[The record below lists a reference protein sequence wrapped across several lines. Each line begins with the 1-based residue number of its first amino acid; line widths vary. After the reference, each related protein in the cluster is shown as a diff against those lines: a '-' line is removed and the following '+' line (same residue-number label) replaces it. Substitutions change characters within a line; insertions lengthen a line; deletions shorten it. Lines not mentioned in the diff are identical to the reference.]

1 MITPNPM
8 PAPATTSAPS
18 DLLRISDLDARQ
30 LFVLLDLAAEM
41 KAVPH
46 GWETALHG
54 DTVAMFFE
62 KPSTRTRVSFA
73 AACQHLG
80 ALPLGLRPDELQLGR
95 GEPISDTARVLSG
108 YSSAIVVRTYAQAVL
123 EEMAAAADKPVI
135 NALTDDHHPC
145 QALADLLTI
154 RERFGSLQGI
164 RVAYLGDGNN
174 VAHSLMEAGALAGM
188 HVVVGTPAGFE
199 PDPAITDKAAATA
212 LAHGGSISVVHEPA
226 EAVAGANAV
235 YTDVWVSMGDD
246 EASRAKRAAV
256 MAAYQ
261 VDTELMRHADREA
274 IFLHCLPAHR
284 GEEVAAEVI
293 DGPASVVFRQAENR
307 LWTEEAVLY
316 AYIRRAWGER

>member
-1 MITPNPM
+1 MITPNQTS
-8 PAPATTSAPS
+8 AATTAPS
-18 DLLRISDLDARQ
+18 DLLRISELDARH
-30 LFVLLDLAAEM
+30 LYVLLDLAAEM
-41 KAVPH
+41 KAAPH

-108 YSSAIVVRTYAQAVL
+108 YASAIVVRTFARAVL
-123 EEMAAAADKPVI
+123 DEMAEAAEKPVI

-154 RERFGSLQGI
+154 RERFGSLQGA
-164 RVAYLGDGNN
+164 RVAYIGDGNN

-188 HVVVGTPAGFE
+188 HVVVGTPHGFE
-199 PDPAITDKAAATA
+199 PDPAITDQAAATA
-212 LAHGGSISVVHEPA
+212 IAHGGSISVVHDPA

-246 EASRAKRAAV
+246 EAQRAKRQEV
-256 MAAYQ
+256 LAAYQ

-284 GEEVAAEVI
+284 GEEVAADVI

-316 AYIRRAWGER
+316 AYIRRAWGDR

>member
-1 MITPNPM
+1 VISTNETSTPV
-8 PAPATTSAPS
+8 TAPS

-30 LFVLLDLAAEM
+30 LYVLLDLAAEM
-41 KAVPH
+41 KAAPH

-95 GEPISDTARVLSG
+95 GEPVSDTARVLSG
-108 YSSAIVVRTYAQAVL
+108 YSSAIVVRTFAQAL
-123 EEMAAAADKPVI
+123 LDEMAAFADKPVI

>member
-1 MITPNPM
+1 
-8 PAPATTSAPS
+8 
-18 DLLRISDLDARQ
+18 
-30 LFVLLDLAAEM
+30 M
-41 KAVPH
+41 KAAPH

-108 YSSAIVVRTYAQAVL
+108 YSSAIVVRTFAQAL
-123 EEMAAAADKPVI
+123 LDEMAAFADKPVI

-212 LAHGGSISVVHEPA
+212 LAHGGSISVVHDPA

-261 VDTELMRHADREA
+261 VDTELMRHADREV

>member
-1 MITPNPM
+1 VISPNETSTPIT
-8 PAPATTSAPS
+8 APS

-30 LFVLLDLAAEM
+30 LYVLLDLAAEM
-41 KAVPH
+41 KAAPH

-108 YSSAIVVRTYAQAVL
+108 YSSAIVVRTFAQAL
-123 EEMAAAADKPVI
+123 LDEMAAFADKPVI

-188 HVVVGTPAGFE
+188 HVVVGTPVGFE
-199 PDPAITDKAAATA
+199 PYPAITDKAATTA
-212 LAHGGSISVVHEPA
+212 LAHGGSISVVHDPA

>member
-1 MITPNPM
+1 VISPNETSTPV
-8 PAPATTSAPS
+8 TAPS

-30 LFVLLDLAAEM
+30 LYVLLDLAAEM
-41 KAVPH
+41 KAAPH

-108 YSSAIVVRTYAQAVL
+108 YSSAIVVRTFAQAL
-123 EEMAAAADKPVI
+123 LDEMAAFADKPVI

-212 LAHGGSISVVHEPA
+212 LAHGGSISVVHDPA

>member
-1 MITPNPM
+1 MISPNE
-8 PAPATTSAPS
+8 TSSPVTAPS

-30 LFVLLDLAAEM
+30 LYVLLDLAAEM
-41 KAVPH
+41 KAAPH

-95 GEPISDTARVLSG
+95 GEPVSDTARVLSG
-108 YSSAIVVRTYAQAVL
+108 YSSAIVVRTFAQAL
-123 EEMAAAADKPVI
+123 LDEMAAFADKPVI

-174 VAHSLMEAGALAGM
+174 VAHSLMEAAALAGM

-199 PDPAITDKAAATA
+199 PDPAITDTAAATA
-212 LAHGGSISVVHEPA
+212 LAHGGSITVVHDPA
-226 EAVAGANAV
+226 EAVTGANAV

>member
-1 MITPNPM
+1 
-8 PAPATTSAPS
+8 
-18 DLLRISDLDARQ
+18 
-30 LFVLLDLAAEM
+30 M
-41 KAVPH
+41 KAAPH

-108 YSSAIVVRTYAQAVL
+108 YSSAIVVRTFAQAVL
-123 EEMAAAADKPVI
+123 DEMAAFADKPVI

-293 DGPASVVFRQAENR
+293 DGPASVVVRQAENR

>member
-1 MITPNPM
+1 ST
-8 PAPATTSAPS
+8 ATSAPS
-18 DLLRISDLDARQ
+18 DLLRIADLDARQ
-30 LFVLLDLAAEM
+30 LYVLLDLAAEM
-41 KAVPH
+41 KAMPH

-108 YSSAIVVRTYAQAVL
+108 YSSAIVVRTFAQAVL
-123 EEMAAAADKPVI
+123 DEMAAAAEKPVI
-135 NALTDDHHPC
+135 NALTDEHHPC

-154 RERFGSLQGI
+154 RERFGSLQGV
-164 RVAYLGDGNN
+164 RTAYLGAGNN

-188 HVVVGTPAGFE
+188 HIVVGTPPGYE
-199 PDPAITDKAAATA
+199 PDAAITDRAAATA
-212 LAHGGSISVVHEPA
+212 LAHGGSVSVVNDPA
-226 EAVAGANAV
+226 EAASGAHAV

-246 EASRAKRAAV
+246 EAQRAKREEV
-256 MAAYQ
+256 LRSFQ
-261 VDTELMRHADREA
+261 VDTDLMRTADREA
-274 IFLHCLPAHR
+274 VFLHCLPAHR
-284 GEEVAAEVI
+284 GEEVTADVI

-316 AYIRRAWGER
+316 AYIRRAWGDR

>member
-1 MITPNPM
+1 MISPNHISTPT
-8 PAPATTSAPS
+8 ATSAPS
-18 DLLRISDLDARQ
+18 DLLRIADLDARQ
-30 LFVLLDLAAEM
+30 LYVLLDLAAEM
-41 KAVPH
+41 KAAPH

-95 GEPISDTARVLSG
+95 GEPVSDTARVLAG
-108 YSSAIVVRTYAQAVL
+108 YASAIVVRTFAHAVL
-123 EEMAAAADKPVI
+123 DEMAAAADKPVI

-154 RERFGSLQGI
+154 RERFGSLQGV
-164 RVAYLGDGNN
+164 RTAYLGDGNN

-188 HVVVGTPAGFE
+188 HVVVGTPPGYE
-199 PDPAITDKAAATA
+199 PDAAIADRAAATA
-212 LAHGGSISVVHEPA
+212 LAHGGSISVVNDPA
-226 EAVAGANAV
+226 EAAAGAHAV

-246 EASRAKRAAV
+246 GAQRARREEV
-256 MAAYQ
+256 LRSFQ
-261 VDTELMRHADREA
+261 VDTDMMRRADREA
-274 IFLHCLPAHR
+274 VFLHCLPAHR
-284 GEEVAAEVI
+284 GEEVTADVI

-316 AYIRRAWGER
+316 AYIRRAWGDR

>member
-1 MITPNPM
+1 VISPNETSTPV
-8 PAPATTSAPS
+8 TAPS

-30 LFVLLDLAAEM
+30 LYVLLDLAAEM
-41 KAVPH
+41 KAAPH

-95 GEPISDTARVLSG
+95 GEPVSDTARVLSG
-108 YSSAIVVRTYAQAVL
+108 YSSAIVVRTFAQAL
-123 EEMAAAADKPVI
+123 LDEMAAFADKPVI

-188 HVVVGTPAGFE
+188 HVVVGTPVGFE
-199 PDPAITDKAAATA
+199 PDPGITDKAAATA
-212 LAHGGSISVVHEPA
+212 LAHGGSISVVHDPA

>member
-1 MITPNPM
+1 MISPNETSTPV
-8 PAPATTSAPS
+8 TAPS

-30 LFVLLDLAAEM
+30 LYVLLDLAAEM
-41 KAVPH
+41 KAAPH

-108 YSSAIVVRTYAQAVL
+108 YSSAIVVRTFAQAL
-123 EEMAAAADKPVI
+123 LDEMAAFADTPVI